1 MLGDRFEFT
10 RRGSALQSRPVVVT
24 RGDGA
29 RRCLHSIAAAMLS
42 VVLAH
47 SPAFAESDGA
57 PTAGSIDPAGLEAFI
72 DETVHAAMHQD
83 DIAGVSVAIVDRSGP
98 ILIKGYGIAVP
109 GRPVDADTLFPMQSI
124 SKTMVWIALMQ
135 LVEQGKIRLDD
146 PVNAHLPSSLQIP
159 GEGFRKPVLIG
170 DLIGHTSGFEDSAL
184 GHLFVQQPERLLP
197 LEAYLARF
205 RVHRVREPGT
215 VQVYSNYGA
224 ALGGAIVARVSGMA
238 WEDYAEQRIIQ
249 PLGMGAATFRQP
261 YSKDLAEAHGLPPP
275 MPQAVETHLTD
286 GFRRGTAGLEAAARE
301 FTSDVPAGALVASP
315 TNMAAYMDALLDPQ
329 VMERAGVLKA
339 QTLLS
344 MRAPFFTG
352 PAGFGDMRYGFQAIA
367 LPGDLEAFGHGGD
380 SVYQV
385 ASMTL
390 IPSRGLGI
398 FIAANTAS
406 GRGLT
411 IRLRQDLAA
420 KFLGAALAPP
430 VYGAQAYR
438 QAASFT
444 GDYRNLRRAYFR
456 TERGLYD
463 LLIGAISVSA
473 APNGDLQVRSVLDEP
488 RVLVPMGDGV
498 YRDIKGPERIAFRP
512 LNGQTGLYEPYLHTA
527 SERVGYFESPGW
539 AILIIAFTLFAAV
552 VTLGGAIRRI
562 VARRPE
568 EGFEIYATRVVA
580 ASAAAWL
587 AGFALLAA
595 FLAKGLTSS
604 NVGEIMWWYP
614 SAALICSCWAFAAAA
629 VFTLASLPS
638 LAVVSRSNDW
648 SIWRRGA
655 HALEVLIFMACAAT
669 FWRLGF
675 IGFSGW

>member
-1 MLGDRFEFT
+1 MLGDKFQFI
-10 RRGSALQSRPVVVT
+10 RRGRALQPPPMLLIP
-24 RGDGA
+24 GEGA
-29 RRCLHSIAAAMLS
+29 RRCLHSIAAATLFAIAAPP
-42 VVLAH
+42 L
-47 SPAFAESDGA
+47 AFAKSDG
-57 PTAGSIDPAGLEAFI
+57 PSPVSSIDPEQLEAFV
-72 DETVHAAMHQD
+72 DDTVRATMRED

-98 ILIKGYGIAVP
+98 ILIKGYGMAAP
-109 GRPVDADTLFPMQSI
+109 GRAVDADTLFPMQSI
-124 SKTMVWIALMQ
+124 SKTLVWIALMQ
-135 LVEQGKIRLDD
+135 LVEQGKIHLDD
-146 PVNAHLPSSLQIP
+146 PVNVYLPSNLQIP
-159 GEGFRKPVLIG
+159 GEGFRKPVLISN
-170 DLIGHTSGFEDSAL
+170 LIDHTSGFEDSAL
-184 GHLFVQQPERLLP
+184 GHLFVQQAESLLP

-205 RVHRVREPGT
+205 RVHRAREPGT

-238 WEDYAEQRIIQ
+238 WEDYVEQRIIQ

-261 YSKDLAEAHGLPPP
+261 YSEDLVKSHGLPPP
-275 MPQAVETHLTD
+275 MPQVVETHLTD

-315 TNMAAYMDALLDPQ
+315 TNMAAYMGALLSPQ

-344 MRAPFFTG
+344 MRTPLFNG

-398 FIAANTAS
+398 FVAANTAS

-411 IRLRQDLAA
+411 IRLRQDLAS
-420 KFLGAALAPP
+420 KFLGADLAPP

-438 QAASFT
+438 QAASFD

-473 APNGDLQVRSVLDEP
+473 APNGDLQIRSILDKP
-488 RVLVPMGDGV
+488 RLLMPMGGGV
-498 YRDIKGPERIAFRP
+498 YRDVKGPEQIAFRP
-512 LNGQTGLYEPYLHTA
+512 LNGQIGLYEPYLHTA
-527 SERVGYFESPGW
+527 WERVGYFESPDW
-539 AILIIAFTLFAAV
+539 AILVVALTLVAALAA
-552 VTLGGAIRRI
+552 LGGAIRRI
-562 VARRPE
+562 VARRSDK
-568 EGFEIYATRVVA
+568 GFEIYAARIVA
-580 ASAAAWL
+580 ASAIAWL
-587 AGFALLAA
+587 AGFALFAM
-595 FLAKGLTSS
+595 FLAKALTAS
-604 NVGEIMWWYP
+604 NIVEIMWWYP
-614 SAALICSCWAFAAAA
+614 STALVCSCWAFAAAA
-629 VFTLASLPS
+629 ALTLASVPS
-638 LAVVSRSNDW
+638 LAIVSRSNDW
-648 SIWRRGA
+648 SIRRRGA
-655 HALEVLIFMACAAT
+655 HALEVLIFIACAAT